1 MLKNIMLKEIIQQA
15 IVEDIGT
22 GDITTESIVSNGV
35 NTIGFMHAKED
46 GVVAGL
52 FVAEA
57 VFRNLNNDIS
67 FQPRA
72 KDGESIQ
79 AGQLLARVE
88 GDARA
93 ILIGERIALNFLQ
106 RMSGIATKTA
116 YLVSLIQG
124 EKAKLVDTRKTTP
137 GLRVLD
143 KYAVRAGGGYNHRF
157 GLYDAVLI
165 KDNHIKVAGGI
176 KKAVDL
182 VKSAAF
188 LSAKLEVEVENLEG
202 VEEALQA
209 GVDIIMLDNMDVVTM
224 RQAVELVDG
233 RVLLEASG
241 GINEQTIAEVA
252 KTGVDYISM
261 GSLTHSFK
269 ALDISLD
276 VGEMKPL
283 PGYLAQT

>member
-57 VFRNLNNDIS
+57 VFRNLNHDIS

-143 KYAVRAGGGYNHRF
+143 KYAVRAGGGYRC
-157 GLYDAVLI
+157 V
-165 KDNHIKVAGGI
+165 
-176 KKAVDL
+176 
-182 VKSAAF
+182 
-188 LSAKLEVEVENLEG
+188 
-202 VEEALQA
+202 
-209 GVDIIMLDNMDVVTM
+209 
-224 RQAVELVDG
+224 
-233 RVLLEASG
+233 
-241 GINEQTIAEVA
+241 
-252 KTGVDYISM
+252 
-261 GSLTHSFK
+261 
-269 ALDISLD
+269 
-276 VGEMKPL
+276 
-283 PGYLAQT
+283 